1 MTAGMLIRRCLIAML
16 PILIAH
22 GHAGAQVNIEQ
33 YRAGVEETGYA
44 GRISAAVS
52 TRSGN
57 VDVTTLDLEHRSDLV
72 GDGIRTFLVARGEY
86 GWQGG
91 SSYSNEMLA
100 HVRHIR
106 GTDGRVRAET
116 FIQTDYNLKRLLTS
130 RVIAG
135 AGVRIG
141 IMGGTGDTGGNGGT
155 LWFGTAIMG
164 EHEVY
169 DLPPGAVHSD
179 EETVGRWS
187 NYLTGRLALG
197 AHADIALT
205 GYIQP
210 RLDAMD
216 DLRVLNES
224 ALTVKA
230 AGGLSVTVTFRLR
243 YDSDPPDG
251 VEDMDTTLKTGI
263 TLTF

>member
-1 MTAGMLIRRCLIAML
+1 MNTGILIRRCLIALL
-16 PILIAH
+16 PALLAH
-22 GHAGAQVNIEQ
+22 GPAGAQVNIEQ
-33 YRAGVEETGYA
+33 YRVGTEKTGYS

-57 VDVTTLDLEHRSDLV
+57 VDVTTLDLEHRSDLA

-91 SSYSNEMLA
+91 NRYSDEALA
-100 HVRHIR
+100 HLRHIR
-106 GTDGRVRAET
+106 GTGGRVQPEA
-116 FIQTDYNLKRLLTS
+116 FIQADYNHKRLLTS
-130 RVIAG
+130 RELAG

-141 IMGGTGDTGGNGGT
+141 IMGGERGT
-155 LWFGTAIMG
+155 LWWGTAIMG
-164 EHEVY
+164 EHEKY
-169 DLPPGAVHSD
+169 DLPAGALHPG

-197 AHADIALT
+197 GHADIALT

-224 ALTVKA
+224 VLSVVAV
-230 AGGLSVTVTFRLR
+230 GELSVTVTFRLR

-251 VEDMDTTLKTGI
+251 VDEMDTTLKTGI
-263 TLTF
+263 SLTF

>member
-1 MTAGMLIRRCLIAML
+1 MTAGMLIRRCLIVLL
-16 PILIAH
+16 PMLIAH

-33 YRAGVEETGYA
+33 YRTGAEETGYA

-106 GTDGRVRAET
+106 GTGGRVRAET
-116 FIQTDYNLKRLLTS
+116 FIQADYNLKRRLKS
-130 RVIAG
+130 REIAG

-141 IMGGTGDTGGNGGT
+141 VMGGTGGTGGT

-169 DLPPGAVHSD
+169 DLPAGAVHTD

-187 NYLTGRLALG
+187 NYLTGHLALG
-197 AHADIALT
+197 GHVDIALT

-251 VEDMDTTLKTGI
+251 VEEMDTTLKTGI
-263 TLTF
+263 TLAF